1 LGSAIILTLL
11 GLAYFLLSLQYE
23 FGTLKRPGP
32 GTLPALLGLG
42 LIIVGLA
49 LWVNSFRDRKKAG
62 PGSSRAGQ
70 TIRPAVLVSVALV
83 GYALLW
89 PLLGTVLNTLLLFLV
104 LCKLMGGK
112 GWVTPVV
119 ASLVSAVGLFW
130 AFGVLLD
137 VPFPEGIGFIE
148 RLLK

>member
-1 LGSAIILTLL
+1 MGSAIIITLL

-62 PGSSRAGQ
+62 PGSRAGQ
-70 TIRPAVLVSVALV
+70 TIRPAVLVSVALI

-89 PLLGTVLNTLLLFLV
+89 PLLGTVLNTLLLFLL
-104 LCKLMGGK
+104 LCKLMGAK
-112 GWVTPVV
+112 GWVTPIVV
-119 ASLVSAVGLFW
+119 SLGSAFGLFW

>member
-1 LGSAIILTLL
+1 LGSAIIITLL

-23 FGTLKRPGP
+23 LGTLKRPGP
-32 GTLPALLGLG
+32 GALPVLLGLG

-49 LWVNSFRDRKKAG
+49 LGVNSFRDRKKAN
-62 PGSSRAGQ
+62 PGSRAEQ
-70 TIRPAVLVSVALV
+70 TIRPAVLVSVALI

-89 PLLGTVLNTLLLFLV
+89 PLLGTILNTILLFLL
-104 LCKLMGGK
+104 LCKLMGGE

-119 ASLVSAVGLFW
+119 VSLVSAVGLFW

>member
-1 LGSAIILTLL
+1 LGSAVIITLL

-49 LWVNSFRDRKKAG
+49 LGVHSFRDRKKAG
-62 PGSSRAGQ
+62 PGSRAGQ
-70 TIRPAVLVSVALV
+70 TIRPAVLVSVALI

-89 PLLGTVLNTLLLFLV
+89 PLLGTVLNTLLLFLL

-112 GWVTPVV
+112 GWVTPFVV
-119 ASLVSAVGLFW
+119 SLVSAVGLFW

-137 VPFPEGIGFIE
+137 VPFPEGIGFFE